1 MLPRHLQQIR
11 YPGEN
16 PLSSLKRLIP
26 PHLLLEKHQYVSLR
40 PFQDAS
46 LQSVSRLSIFK
57 PERRLVTVT
66 LIGLHDALKGA
77 ERAVQERLS
86 ESDRGVRRR
95 RPSGDC
101 TRQVLYESTLK
112 TFGTWASPSWSRI
125 SQGIAH

>member
-66 LIGLHDALKGA
+66 LIGLHDALKGLNA
-77 ERAVQERLS
+77 QYKNAYPSLTAAFDADAQVVIAQGRFFTRAR
-86 ESDRGVRRR
+86 
-95 RPSGDC
+95 
-101 TRQVLYESTLK
+101 
-112 TFGTWASPSWSRI
+112 
-125 SQGIAH
+125 